1 MIDPNINEISTYFD
15 GDVNTYLSEF
25 AKDVTRFIDTM
36 PSLDSNVILGVPP
49 TSLTPA
55 AAHEVVTMA
64 VKLDPSTRTPMPS
77 SACIWIGTQLMKTDE
92 AITTLVPS
100 YPDTPLP
107 PPPPAKPTNLLID
120 FKKDN
125 RYTHLLTHLLTYSL
139 TYSLTHSPTHLL
151 THSMN
156 DFSKLYNQTN
166 TDAFISETLLTE
178 LRLHV
183 EIDILMRYPIL
194 CTQKVADE
202 AYDIQGSLTHSLT
215 YSLTHLLTHPLLFT
229 H

>member
-1 MIDPNINEISTYFD
+1 MKVITHSPTYSLIHLTTYSLTHSDDEQEVEQESVIDPNINEISTYFD

-107 PPPPAKPTNLLID
+107 PPPPAKPTNLSID
-120 FKKDN
+120 FKNDN
-125 RYTHLLTHLLTYSL
+125 R
-139 TYSLTHSPTHLL
+139 
-151 THSMN
+151 
-156 DFSKLYNQTN
+156 
-166 TDAFISETLLTE
+166 
-178 LRLHV
+178 
-183 EIDILMRYPIL
+183 
-194 CTQKVADE
+194 
-202 AYDIQGSLTHSLT
+202 
-215 YSLTHLLTHPLLFT
+215 
-229 H
+229 